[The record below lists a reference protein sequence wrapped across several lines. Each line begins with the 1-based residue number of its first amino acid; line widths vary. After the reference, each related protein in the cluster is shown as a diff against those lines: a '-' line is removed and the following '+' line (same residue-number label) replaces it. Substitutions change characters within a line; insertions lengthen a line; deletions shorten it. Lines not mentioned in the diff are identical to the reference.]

1 MSISST
7 LDGCLRS
14 KGCLYEVIRHP
25 HTHTS
30 TETAQSAH
38 VPGDRLAKTL
48 LLEDKL
54 GYVAAVLP
62 STYHLHLSELQ
73 KASGRDDLTLADESE
88 LREVFKD
95 CDAGAVPPVGMA
107 YGMPTYI
114 DSSLMTHGDV
124 YFEAGDHENVVHM
137 DMDQFMA
144 LMRDAK
150 PARFAYRMQGILF

>member
-1 MSISST
+1 MSISTT

-107 YGMPTYI
+107 YGMPTYLDI
-114 DSSLMTHGDV
+114 SLMTHRDV

-150 PARFAYRMQGILF
+150 TAHFAYRMQGILF

>member
-1 MSISST
+1 MSISNT
-7 LDGCLRS
+7 LDSCLRS

-48 LLEDKL
+48 LLEDKY

-73 KASGRDDLTLADESE
+73 KQSAATSS
-88 LREVFKD
+88 
-95 CDAGAVPPVGMA
+95 PS
-107 YGMPTYI
+107 PTNRNCAK
-114 DSSLMTHGDV
+114 SSRI
-124 YFEAGDHENVVHM
+124 AIW
-137 DMDQFMA
+137 
-144 LMRDAK
+144 
-150 PARFAYRMQGILF
+150 ARCRR